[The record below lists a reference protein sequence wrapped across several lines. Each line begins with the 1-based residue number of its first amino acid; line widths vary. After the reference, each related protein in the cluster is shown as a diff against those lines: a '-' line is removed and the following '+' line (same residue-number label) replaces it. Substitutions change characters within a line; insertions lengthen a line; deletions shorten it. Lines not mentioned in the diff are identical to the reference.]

1 MDSGTASDSMISDE
15 SVLALYGNNKTT
27 ATTHYSGDYCR
38 WVRVPLRTSNE
49 EPL

>member
-27 ATTHYSGDYCR
+27 ATTHYSDKSVLALYGNNKTTATT
-38 WVRVPLRTSNE
+38 L
-49 EPL
+49 